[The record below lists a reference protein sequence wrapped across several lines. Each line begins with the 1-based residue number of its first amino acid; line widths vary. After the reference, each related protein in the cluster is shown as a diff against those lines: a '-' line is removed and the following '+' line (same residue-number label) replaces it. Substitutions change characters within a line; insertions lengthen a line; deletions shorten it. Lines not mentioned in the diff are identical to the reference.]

1 MYVFLGKEKYQ
12 WILIAMLLIL
22 SFSAYSNFRNHWP
35 YYNDKMNKFF
45 CCLTGVLLWCSVVLF
60 IAKILENTEFSGA
73 IQLLLLGMPLI
84 IGLIIFDKDER
95 IKLLLKNINNF

>member
-1 MYVFLGKEKYQ
+1 
-12 WILIAMLLIL
+12 MLLIL
-22 SFSAYSNFRNHWP
+22 SFAAYSNFRYHWP

-45 CCLTGVLLWCSVVLF
+45 CALTGIFLWSNLVLF

-73 IQLLLLGMPLI
+73 LELYFLGLPLI
-84 IGLIIFDKDER
+84 IGLIAFDKDER